1 MDIAALKQKVYD
13 AVEANAEKIM
23 EIGQTVWKN
32 PEPGFREYKTAA
44 LAVETFRSLGLEYR
58 DSLALTGVRADMEF
72 SKEGPCVAILGEM
85 DSLILPNHPECDPAT
100 GAIHACGHNCSMAGM
115 LGAAIALKSAGIEKD
130 LAGKIAF
137 MAVPAEEC
145 IELGWRGNLIKEGK
159 ISALGGKAEL
169 IRVGAFNDVDLSYM
183 LHASSAYGMGAH
195 NGFLTKNVTF
205 KGRATHAASPLK
217 SVNALHIATLAQNAV
232 ALLRERWGA
241 DSSMRIHGI
250 VTSGGDVVN
259 IIPDEVKME
268 YLVRG
273 SSLDFIKRI
282 SQEFDRAMCG
292 VASAMGGGVEV
303 QTIPGYMPQ
312 WDDEGLEEIYI
323 NEVHRFAPE
332 SKVTKFFHYGST
344 DMGELSTVMPTLH
357 GYSSG
362 AGGTGHGIDYRIEDP
377 YKAYVGSA
385 RIIAGIAVEL
395 LSNGAAKAGEVA
407 ARREGKISIEEY
419 IRLTD
424 ELNAVNSVALAE

>member
-23 EIGQTVWKN
+23 EIGQTIWKN
-32 PEPGFREYKTAA
+32 PEPGFREYKTAS
-44 LAVETFRSLGLEYR
+44 LAAETFTSLGLQYQ
-58 DSLALTGVRADMEF
+58 DQLALTGVRADMEF

-85 DSLILPNHPECDPAT
+85 DSLILPNHPECDPET

-145 IELGWRGNLIKEGK
+145 IELGWRGDLIREGK
-159 ISALGGKAEL
+159 ISALGGKAEM
-169 IRVGAFNDVDLSYM
+169 IRKGVFNDVDLSYM

-195 NGFLTKNVTF
+195 NGFVSKTVTF
-205 KGRATHAASPLK
+205 KGKSTHAASPLL

-250 VTSGGDVVN
+250 ITSGGDVVN

-273 SSLDFIKRI
+273 SSLEFIKRI
-282 SQEFDRAMCG
+282 SREFDRAMCG

-312 WDDEGLEEIYI
+312 WDDETLEDLYT
-323 NEVHRFAPE
+323 NEVHNVYPDAPV
-332 SKVTKFFHYGST
+332 KKFFHYGST

-357 GYSSG
+357 GYS
-362 AGGTGHGIDYRIEDP
+362 AGSAGTGHGIDYCIEDP
-377 YKAYVGSA
+377 YKAYVVNA
-385 RIIAGIAVEL
+385 RIVAGIAVEL
-395 LSNGAAKAGEVA
+395 LANGAAKAKEIA
-407 ARREGKISIEEY
+407 SRRDGKISIEEY

-424 ELNAVNSVALAE
+424 GLNAVSSVTPAE